1 MSNEYFVADAV
12 HGMKVV
18 HEYGVTSSIV
28 ERQNI
33 VEWGIL
39 LQAVFLYLQDR
50 VVEKQ
55 VLEHGLCNPSFGVT
69 LPRNRKRALGYVF
82 SGSRAL

>member
-39 LQAVFLYLQDR
+39 LQAVFLYLWDK
-50 VVEKQ
+50 VVEKP
-55 VLEHGLCNPSFGVT
+55 VLENIQCNPCFGVT
-69 LPRNRKRALGYVF
+69 LPHNRKRDFG
-82 SGSRAL
+82 